1 MKCIFQ
7 QKNTKSPIEQTNENP
22 EPKITENNKD
32 KKTKNKKTT
41 KGVLY
46 YAELVLLTYYSHHYY
61 DCGCGDGVHCR

>member
-46 YAELVLLTYYSHHYY
+46 YAELVLLTYYSHHYTKQTKIQNPKP
-61 DCGCGDGVHCR
+61 